1 MLRVKIECKLKA
13 DKLAKYLLELTKLSF
28 KVWLF
33 KGKTYAIFKIN
44 SGTKLEVLLSKLKD
58 EKVKVKVLMVEWR
71 WKKFWKS

>member
-1 MLRVKIECKLKA
+1 MMEMLRIKIECKLKA

-44 SGTKLEVLLSKLKD
+44 SGTKLETLLEKLRS
-58 EKVKVKVLMVEWR
+58 EKMKVKVLGVEWK
-71 WKKFWKS
+71 WKKF